1 MACRIGMKK
10 KERKR
15 ERGRRDKERGREDN
29 RLTSLE
35 REDTRLGNT
44 GPNAVR
50 TVFEKKDFHCL
61 FDGTIFDFLFF
72 FKSFERGEKSLA
84 RKIRISVSHTWKRKV
99 GKFFRY
105 DDSIRFH
112 NGDGL
117 FIIDNLLLLNF
128 HVDDI

>member
-15 ERGRRDKERGREDN
+15 GRGRRDKERGRKDN

-72 FKSFERGEKSLA
+72 FKTNA
-84 RKIRISVSHTWKRKV
+84 VRKV
-99 GKFFRY
+99 PYARFEYLFRTRGNEKLVNFSGTMIRF
-105 DDSIRFH
+105 DSIMET
-112 NGDGL
+112 DYL
-117 FIIDNLLLLNF
+117 
-128 HVDDI
+128 

>member
-72 FKSFERGEKSLA
+72 FKTNA
-84 RKIRISVSHTWKRKV
+84 VRKV
-99 GKFFRY
+99 QHARFEYLFRTRGNEKLVNFSGTMIRF
-105 DDSIRFH
+105 DSIMET
-112 NGDGL
+112 DYL
-117 FIIDNLLLLNF
+117 
-128 HVDDI
+128 

>member
-72 FKSFERGEKSLA
+72 SR
-84 RKIRISVSHTWKRKV
+84 VSNAVRKV
-99 GKFFRY
+99 QNARFEYLFRTRGNEKLVNFF
-105 DDSIRFH
+105 DTMIRFDSVM
-112 NGDGL
+112 GTDYL
-117 FIIDNLLLLNF
+117 
-128 HVDDI
+128 